1 LRRCKERI
9 GGFSSENAMRREGWV
24 WLAAC
29 ALLACAGS
37 ASAAGCTLAKY
48 GTLSVEMIGERP
60 TTLVKVNGAVTR
72 FAIDTGAWFNFM
84 SRANAE
90 ALGLKP
96 VPAPFGFRM
105 GGIGG
110 SASAEVA
117 TIKDLGFLDTDLHHV
132 DFVVG
137 ASDAGE
143 GSLGANLLDFADLE
157 IDLAQ
162 GKVTLFKPDGCRKSA
177 LAYWVKGS
185 GTYNVADL
193 HPSIQL
199 NDLRS
204 FVDVTINGKTVR
216 ALLDSGAVAT
226 LLDRRAAEHVGID
239 LHGPRVK
246 PGGRIRGIGAKTYAS
261 WIVPID
267 TFSVGTETIQHSE
280 MLVMDGNFGDGS
292 HDMILG
298 VDFMLAHHMYI
309 ANSQRKLYFTYNG
322 GRVFSL
328 DTASIGAHESAA
340 AAANNGEP
348 KTASDYALRG
358 RARLARGELANAHA
372 DLDAAIRLDP
382 GNADDH
388 LIRARILL
396 AQKQPDA
403 ALDDLDKALSLDPKN
418 LDALLLRAR
427 LRYGKK
433 DEAGAVADLAT
444 AQKLAPAGSMQSRSI
459 ASLYVAVGEPANALP
474 LLDTWIRAHE
484 DDSTLG
490 SALNERCWA
499 RALAN
504 QALDGALHDC
514 REAIKRDGDRAAYLD
529 SLGMAYLRMGNDAES
544 IKAYRQALAQSPHTA
559 WSHYGL
565 GLAELQA
572 GQIAAGKAELATAH
586 SLDKAIDARAAK
598 LGLVAPGA
606 SPGKEAPSAQPSR

>member
-1 LRRCKERI
+1 
-9 GGFSSENAMRREGWV
+9 MRHEGWIG
-24 WLAAC
+24 LAAC
-29 ALLACAGS
+29 VLLACAGP
-37 ASAAGCTLAKY
+37 ASAAGCTLGKY

-60 TTLVKVNGAVTR
+60 TTLVKVNGATTR
-72 FAIDTGAWFNFM
+72 FAIDTGAWFSFM
-84 SRANAE
+84 SRANAD
-90 ALGLKP
+90 ALGLKL

-110 SASAEVA
+110 SAAAEVA
-117 TIKDLGFLDTDLHHV
+117 TIKDFDILDTDLHNV
-132 DFVVG
+132 DFLVG
-137 ASDAGE
+137 GSDAGE
-143 GSLGANLLDFADLE
+143 GSLGVNLLDLADLE
-157 IDLAQ
+157 IDLAH

-177 LAYWVKGS
+177 LAYWVKQG

-193 HPSIQL
+193 HPSVDF
-199 NDLRS
+199 NDRRS

-226 LLDRRAAEHVGID
+226 LLDRRAAERVGID
-239 LHGPRVK
+239 LKGLGVK
-246 PGGRIRGIGAKTYAS
+246 PGVRIRGVGARTYAS

-309 ANSQRKLYFTYNG
+309 ANSQHKLYFTYNG

-328 DTASIGAHESAA
+328 DTASIGVHETAA
-340 AAANNGEP
+340 AAANDAGAEP
-348 KTASDYALRG
+348 KTATDYALRG
-358 RARLARGELANAHA
+358 QARLARGELANALS

-382 GNADDH
+382 NSADDH
-388 LIRARILL
+388 LTRARILL
-396 AQKQPDA
+396 AQKQSAA
-403 ALDDLDKALSLDPKN
+403 ALDDLNKALDLDPKN

-433 DEAGAVADLAT
+433 DQAGAAADIAA
-444 AQKLAPAGSMQSRSI
+444 AQKLAPPGSMQSRSI
-459 ASLYVAVGEPANALP
+459 ASFYLAIDQPANALP
-474 LLDTWIRAHE
+474 LLDAWIRAHG

-504 QALDGALHDC
+504 QSLKDALHDC

-529 SLGMAYLRMGNDAES
+529 SLGMVYLRMGNDAES
-544 IKAYRQALAQSPHTA
+544 IKAYQQALAQSPHTA

-565 GLAELQA
+565 GLAELHS
-572 GQIAAGKAELATAH
+572 GQTAAGNAELATAR
-586 SLDKAIDARAAK
+586 SLDQQIDARAARF
-598 LGLVAPGA
+598 GLVAPGGAPA
-606 SPGKEAPSAQPSR
+606 SKASGAQPSKGRPELR

>member
-1 LRRCKERI
+1 
-9 GGFSSENAMRREGWV
+9 MRHEGLV

-29 ALLACAGS
+29 ALLACAGP
-37 ASAAGCTLAKY
+37 ASAEGCTLGKY

-72 FAIDTGAWFNFM
+72 FAIDTGAWFSFM
-84 SRANAE
+84 SRANAD
-90 ALGLKP
+90 ALGLKL

-110 SASAEVA
+110 SANAEIA
-117 TIKDLGFLDTDLHHV
+117 RIKDLGILDTDLHNV
-132 DFVVG
+132 DFLVG
-137 ASDAGE
+137 GSDAGE

-177 LAYWVKGS
+177 LAYWVKKG
-185 GTYNVADL
+185 GTYNVAGLRPFD
-193 HPSIQL
+193 L
-199 NDLRS
+199 NDRRS
-204 FVDVTINGKTVR
+204 FVDVTIDGKSIR
-216 ALLDSGAVAT
+216 ALLDSGAAAT
-226 LLDRRAAEHVGID
+226 LLDRRAAERIGID
-239 LHGPRVK
+239 LKGPGVK
-246 PGGRIRGIGAKTYAS
+246 AGGPIRGIGAKTYQS

-280 MLVMDGNFGDGS
+280 MLVMDGNFSDGS
-292 HDMILG
+292 TDMVLG

-328 DTASIGAHESAA
+328 DTASIGAHESDA
-340 AAANNGEP
+340 AAANDTGGEP
-348 KTASDYALRG
+348 KTATDYALRG
-358 RARLARGELANAHA
+358 QARLARGELANALS

-382 GNADDH
+382 DSADDH
-388 LIRARILL
+388 LTRARFLL

-403 ALDDLDKALSLDPKN
+403 ALDDLDKALGLDPKN
-418 LDALLLRAR
+418 LDALLQRASLRHR
-427 LRYGKK
+427 KK
-433 DEAGAVADLAT
+433 DDTGAAADLAA
-444 AQKLAPAGSMQSRSI
+444 AQKLAPAGSMQSRYI
-459 ASLYVAVGEPANALP
+459 ASLYVAMGEPANALP
-474 LLDTWIRAHE
+474 LLDAWIHAHE

-514 REAIKRDGDRAAYLD
+514 RKAIKRDGDRAAYLD
-529 SLGMAYLRMGNDAES
+529 SLGMVYLRMGNDAES
-544 IKAYRQALAQSPHTA
+544 IKAYQQALAQSPHTA

-565 GLAELQA
+565 GLAELHS
-572 GQIAAGKAELATAH
+572 GRTDAGKAELATAR
-586 SLDKAIDARAAK
+586 SLDKDIDARAAK
-598 LGLVAPGA
+598 LGLIAPGA
-606 SPGKEAPSAQPSR
+606 SLGKEASGTQPSR

>member
-1 LRRCKERI
+1 
-9 GGFSSENAMRREGWV
+9 MRHEGLV

-29 ALLACAGS
+29 ALLACAGP
-37 ASAAGCTLAKY
+37 ASAEGCTLGKY

-60 TTLVKVNGAVTR
+60 TTLVKVNGAVAR

-84 SRANAE
+84 SRANAD
-90 ALGLKP
+90 ALGLRP

-110 SASAEVA
+110 SADAEIA
-117 TIKDLGFLDTDLHHV
+117 RIKDLGFLDTDLHNV

-137 ASDAGE
+137 GSDAGE

-157 IDLAQ
+157 IDLTH
-162 GKVTLFKPDGCRKSA
+162 GKVTLFKTDGCRKA
-177 LAYWVKGS
+177 ELAYWVKEG

-193 HPSIQL
+193 HPSVNL
-199 NDLRS
+199 NDRRS
-204 FVDVTINGKTVR
+204 FVDVTINGKRVR

-239 LHGPRVK
+239 LHGPGVK
-246 PGGRIRGIGAKTYAS
+246 AGGPVRGIGARTYQS

-267 TFSVGTETIQHSE
+267 TFSVGTEMIQHSE

-292 HDMILG
+292 TNMILG

-328 DTASIGAHESAA
+328 DTASIGAHESTA
-340 AAANNGEP
+340 AAANDAGGEP
-348 KTASDYALRG
+348 KTAADYALRG
-358 RARLARGELANAHA
+358 EARRARGELANALS

-382 GNADDH
+382 GSADDH
-388 LIRARILL
+388 VIRARVLL
-396 AQKQPDA
+396 AQKQPGA
-403 ALDDLDKALSLDPKN
+403 ALDDLDKALTLDPKN
-418 LDALLLRAR
+418 LDALLLRAS
-427 LRYGKK
+427 LRHRKK
-433 DEAGAVADLAT
+433 DDTGAAADLAA

-459 ASLYVAVGEPANALP
+459 ASLYVAMGEPANALP
-474 LLDTWIRAHE
+474 LLDAWIHAHE

-514 REAIKRDGDRAAYLD
+514 RKAIKRDGDRAAYLD
-529 SLGMAYLRMGNDAES
+529 SLGMVYLRMGNDAES
-544 IKAYRQALAQSPHTA
+544 IKAYQQALAQSPHTA

-565 GLAELQA
+565 GLAELHS
-572 GQIAAGKAELATAH
+572 GRTDAGKAELATAR
-586 SLDKAIDARAAK
+586 SLDKDIDARAAK
-598 LGLVAPGA
+598 LGLIAPGA
-606 SPGKEAPSAQPSR
+606 SLGKEASGTQPSR

>member
-1 LRRCKERI
+1 
-9 GGFSSENAMRREGWV
+9 MRHEGLI

-29 ALLACAGS
+29 ALLACAGP
-37 ASAAGCTLAKY
+37 ALATCTLAKY

-60 TTLVKVNGAVTR
+60 TTLVKVNGVVTR
-72 FAIDTGAWFNFM
+72 FTIDTGAWFSFM

-110 SASAEVA
+110 SAIAEIA
-117 TIKDLGFLDTDLHHV
+117 TIKNLGILDTDLHNV

-137 ASDAGE
+137 GSDAGE

-157 IDLAQ
+157 IDLAH

-177 LAYWVKGS
+177 LAYWVKDGD
-185 GTYNVADL
+185 TYNVADL
-193 HPSIQL
+193 HPSYNL
-199 NDLRS
+199 NDRRS
-204 FVDVTINGKTVR
+204 FVDVTINGKTIR

-226 LLDRRAAEHVGID
+226 LLDRRAAKRVGID
-239 LHGPRVK
+239 LHGPGVR
-246 PGGRIRGIGAKTYAS
+246 PGGRIHGLGEKTYQS

-267 TFSVGTETIQHSE
+267 KFSVGTETIQHSE

-292 HDMILG
+292 NDMILG

-328 DTASIGAHESAA
+328 DTTSIGAHESAA
-340 AAANNGEP
+340 ANGAGGEP
-348 KTASDYALRG
+348 KTATDYALRG
-358 RARLARGELANAHA
+358 QARLARGELANALA

-382 GNADDH
+382 SSADDH

-396 AQKQPDA
+396 AQKHPDA
-403 ALDDLDKALSLDPKN
+403 AMEDLDKALSLDPKN
-418 LDALLLRAR
+418 LAALLLRAS
-427 LRYGKK
+427 LRHRKK
-433 DEAGAVADLAT
+433 DAAGAAADLAV
-444 AQKLAPAGSMQSRSI
+444 AQKLAPAGSMQSRYI
-459 ASLYVAVGEPANALP
+459 ASLYVAIGEPANAVP
-474 LLDTWIRAHE
+474 LLDAWIHVHR
-484 DDSTLG
+484 DDSSLG

-504 QALDGALHDC
+504 QALKDALHDC
-514 REAIKRDGDRAAYLD
+514 RDAIKRDGDRAAYLD
-529 SLGMAYLRMGNDAES
+529 SLGMVYLRIGNYAES
-544 IKAYRQALAQSPHTA
+544 IKAYQQALARSPHAA

-565 GLAELQA
+565 GLAELHSGQTDA
-572 GQIAAGKAELATAH
+572 GSAELKMAR
-586 SLDKAIDARAAK
+586 SLDKQIDARAAK
-598 LGLVAPGA
+598 FGLGAPVGSPAKA
-606 SPGKEAPSAQPSR
+606 SSAQPSR

>member
-1 LRRCKERI
+1 
-9 GGFSSENAMRREGWV
+9 MRHEGLI
-24 WLAAC
+24 WLAAG

-37 ASAAGCTLAKY
+37 AWADGCTLAKY

-60 TTLVKVNGAVTR
+60 TTLVKVNGAVAR

-84 SRANAE
+84 SRANAD
-90 ALGLKP
+90 ALGLRP

-110 SASAEVA
+110 SADAEIA
-117 TIKDLGFLDTDLHHV
+117 RIKDLGFLDTDLHNV

-137 ASDAGE
+137 GSDAGE

-157 IDLAQ
+157 IDLTH
-162 GKVTLFKPDGCRKSA
+162 GKVTLFKTDGCRKA
-177 LAYWVKGS
+177 ELAYWVKEG

-193 HPSIQL
+193 HPSVNL
-199 NDLRS
+199 NDRRS

-239 LHGPRVK
+239 LHGPGVK
-246 PGGRIRGIGAKTYAS
+246 AGGPVRGIGARTYQS

-292 HDMILG
+292 TNMILG

-309 ANSQRKLYFTYNG
+309 SNSQRKLYFTYNG

-340 AAANNGEP
+340 AAANDAGGEP
-348 KTASDYALRG
+348 KTAADYALRG
-358 RARLARGELANAHA
+358 EARRARGELANALS

-382 GNADDH
+382 GSADDH

-403 ALDDLDKALSLDPKN
+403 ALDDLDKALTLDPEN
-418 LDALLLRAR
+418 LDALLLRAS
-427 LRYGKK
+427 LRHRKK
-433 DEAGAVADLAT
+433 DDAGAAADLAA
-444 AQKLAPAGSMQSRSI
+444 AQKLAPAGSTQSRYI
-459 ASLYVAVGEPANALP
+459 ASLYVAMGEPANALP
-474 LLDTWIRAHE
+474 LLDAWIHAHE

-514 REAIKRDGDRAAYLD
+514 RKAIKRDGDRAAYLD
-529 SLGMAYLRMGNDAES
+529 SLGMVYLRMGNDAES

-565 GLAELQA
+565 GLAELHA
-572 GQIAAGKAELATAH
+572 GQIDAGNAELATAR
-586 SLDKAIDARAAK
+586 SLDNDIDARAAR
-598 LGLVAPGA
+598 LGLVAPAA
-606 SPGKEAPSAQPSR
+606 SPGNEASGARPSR

>member
-1 LRRCKERI
+1 
-9 GGFSSENAMRREGWV
+9 MRHEGWIG
-24 WLAAC
+24 LAAC
-29 ALLACAGS
+29 ALLVCAAS
-37 ASAAGCTLAKY
+37 ASAAGCTLGKY
-48 GTLSVEMIGERP
+48 GTLAVEMIGERP
-60 TTLVKVNGAVTR
+60 TTLVKVNGAATR

-90 ALGLKP
+90 ALGLRL

-137 ASDAGE
+137 GSDAGE

-157 IDLAQ
+157 IDLAH
-162 GKVTLFKPDGCRKSA
+162 GKVTMFKPDGCRKSA
-177 LAYWVKGS
+177 LAYWVKDG

-193 HPSIQL
+193 HPSVDF
-199 NDLRS
+199 NDRRS
-204 FVDVTINGKTVR
+204 FVDVTINGKMVR

-226 LLDRRAAEHVGID
+226 LLDRRAAERVGID
-239 LHGPRVK
+239 LHGPGVR
-246 PGGRIRGIGAKTYAS
+246 PGGRIGGLGEKTYQS

-267 TFSVGTETIQHSE
+267 SFSVGTETIQHSE
-280 MLVMDGNFGDGS
+280 MLVMDGNLGDGS
-292 HDMILG
+292 TDMILG

-328 DTASIGAHESAA
+328 DTTSIGAHESAA
-340 AAANNGEP
+340 AAANHGEP
-348 KTASDYALRG
+348 KAAGDYALRG
-358 RARLARGELANAHA
+358 QARLARGELANAHS

-396 AQKQPDA
+396 AQQQPDA
-403 ALDDLDKALSLDPKN
+403 ALDDLDKALGLDPKN
-418 LDALLLRAR
+418 LDARLLRAR

-433 DEAGAVADLAT
+433 DQAGAAADLA
-444 AQKLAPAGSMQSRSI
+444 AARQLAPAGSMQSRTI
-459 ASLYVAVGEPANALP
+459 AALYVAIDEPASAVP
-474 LLDTWIRAHE
+474 LLDAWIHAHE
-484 DDSTLG
+484 DDASLG
-490 SALNERCWA
+490 EALNERCWA

-504 QALDGALHDC
+504 QSLDDALHDC
-514 REAIKRDGDRAAYLD
+514 REAIKRDGNRAAYLD
-529 SLGMAYLRMGNDAES
+529 SLGMVYLRMGKYAES
-544 IKAYRQALAQSPHTA
+544 IKAYQQALAQSPHTA

-565 GLAELQA
+565 GLAELHG
-572 GQIAAGKAELATAH
+572 GQVDAGKAELATAR
-586 SLDKAIDARAAK
+586 SLDKGIDARAAK
-598 LGLVAPGA
+598 LGLVAPQVPPASKASGA
-606 SPGKEAPSAQPSR
+606 PPSKG

>member
-1 LRRCKERI
+1 MRHEGLI
-9 GGFSSENAMRREGWV
+9 G
-24 WLAAC
+24 LAAC
-29 ALLACAGS
+29 ALLACAGP
-37 ASAAGCTLAKY
+37 APAEGCTLAKY

-72 FAIDTGAWFNFM
+72 FAIDTGAWFSFM
-84 SRANAE
+84 SRANAD
-90 ALGLKP
+90 ALGLKL

-110 SASAEVA
+110 SADAEIA
-117 TIKDLGFLDTDLHHV
+117 RIKDLGILDTDLHNV
-132 DFVVG
+132 DFLLG
-137 ASDAGE
+137 GSDAGE

-162 GKVTLFKPDGCRKSA
+162 GRVTLFKPEGCHKSA
-177 LAYWVKGS
+177 LAYWVKKG

-193 HPSIQL
+193 RPFDL
-199 NDLRS
+199 NDRRS
-204 FVDVTINGKTVR
+204 FVDVTIDGKSIR
-216 ALLDSGAVAT
+216 ALLDSGATAT
-226 LLDRRAAEHVGID
+226 LLDRRAAERIGID
-239 LHGPRVK
+239 LKGPGVK
-246 PGGRIRGIGAKTYAS
+246 PGVRIHGVGAKTYQS
-261 WIVPID
+261 WVVPID

-292 HDMILG
+292 VDMVLG

-340 AAANNGEP
+340 AAANDTGGEP
-348 KTASDYALRG
+348 KTATEYALRG
-358 RARLARGELANAHA
+358 QARLARGELANALS
-372 DLDAAIRLDP
+372 DLDAALRLDP
-382 GNADDH
+382 GSADDH

-396 AQKQPDA
+396 AQKQSEA

-433 DEAGAVADLAT
+433 DEAGAAADLAA

-459 ASLYVAVGEPANALP
+459 ASLYVAIDQPANALP
-474 LLDTWIRAHE
+474 LLDAWIRAHE
-484 DDSTLG
+484 DDSSLG

-504 QALDGALHDC
+504 QSLGDALHDC

-529 SLGMAYLRMGNDAES
+529 SLGMVYLRRGNNAEA
-544 IKAYRQALAQSPHTA
+544 IKAYRQALAQSPHAA

-565 GLAELQA
+565 GLAELHSGQA
-572 GQIAAGKAELATAH
+572 DAGNAELATAR
-586 SLDKAIDARAAK
+586 SLDKEIDARAAK
-598 LGLVAPGA
+598 LGLVAPDGSPANKA
-606 SPGKEAPSAQPSR
+606 SGVQPSR

>member
-1 LRRCKERI
+1 MER
-9 GGFSSENAMRREGWV
+9 GASR
-24 WLAAC
+24 WLWLGAC
-29 ALLACAGS
+29 ALLVCGGPSRAE
-37 ASAAGCTLAKY
+37 CTLAKY

-72 FAIDTGAWFNFM
+72 FAIDTGAFFSFM
-84 SRANAE
+84 SRANAD
-90 ALGLKP
+90 ALGLK
-96 VPAPFGFRM
+96 VFPAPFGFRM

-110 SASAEVA
+110 SAVAEV
-117 TIKDLGFLDTDLHHV
+117 TRIKDLGILDTDLHHI

-137 ASDAGE
+137 GSDAGQAW
-143 GSLGANLLDFADLE
+143 LGANLLDFADIE

-162 GKVTLFKPDGCRKSA
+162 GRVTLFKPEGCRKSA
-177 LAYWVKGS
+177 LAYWVKQS
-185 GTYNVADL
+185 GTYEVADL
-193 HPSIQL
+193 HPAVNL
-199 NDLRS
+199 NDRRS
-204 FVDVTINGKTVR
+204 FVDVTINGKSVR

-226 LLDRRAAEHVGID
+226 LLGRRAAERVGID
-239 LHGPRVK
+239 LHGPGVK
-246 PGGRIRGIGAKTYAS
+246 AGGPVRGIGARTYQS

-292 HDMILG
+292 TDMILG

-340 AAANNGEP
+340 AAASNAGGEP
-348 KTASDYALRG
+348 KTATDYALRG
-358 RARLARGELANAHA
+358 QARRARGELANALS

-382 GNADDH
+382 GSADDH
-388 LIRARILL
+388 LTRARILL
-396 AQKQPDA
+396 ARKQPDA
-403 ALDDLDKALSLDPKN
+403 ALDDLDKALALDPKN

-433 DEAGAVADLAT
+433 DEAGAAADLTT

-459 ASLYVAVGEPANALP
+459 ASLYVAIDEPANALP
-474 LLDTWIRAHE
+474 LLDAWIGAHE
-484 DDSTLG
+484 DDASLG

-504 QALDGALHDC
+504 QTLKGALHDC

-529 SLGMAYLRMGNDAES
+529 SLGMVYLRMGNYAES
-544 IKAYRQALAQSPHTA
+544 IKAYQQALTQSPHMA

-565 GLAELQA
+565 GLAELHGGQA
-572 GQIAAGKAELATAH
+572 AAGSAELATAR
-586 SLDKAIDARAAK
+586 SLDKEIDARAARF
-598 LGLVAPGA
+598 GLVAPGGSPAKA
-606 SPGKEAPSAQPSR
+606 SGEQPSR

>member
-1 LRRCKERI
+1 
-9 GGFSSENAMRREGWV
+9 MRHEGLV

-29 ALLACAGS
+29 ALLACAGP
-37 ASAAGCTLAKY
+37 ASAEGCTLGKY

-60 TTLVKVNGAVTR
+60 TTLVKVNGAVAR

-84 SRANAE
+84 SRANAD
-90 ALGLKP
+90 ALGLRP

-110 SASAEVA
+110 SADAEIA
-117 TIKDLGFLDTDLHHV
+117 RIKDLGFLDTDLHNV

-137 ASDAGE
+137 GSDAGE

-157 IDLAQ
+157 IDLAH
-162 GKVTLFKPDGCRKSA
+162 GKVTLFKTDGCRKA
-177 LAYWVKGS
+177 ELAYWVKEG

-193 HPSIQL
+193 HPSVNL
-199 NDLRS
+199 NDRRS
-204 FVDVTINGKTVR
+204 FVDVTINGKRVR

-239 LHGPRVK
+239 LHGPGVK
-246 PGGRIRGIGAKTYAS
+246 AGGPVRGIGARTYQS

-292 HDMILG
+292 TNMILG

-328 DTASIGAHESAA
+328 DTASIGAHESTA
-340 AAANNGEP
+340 AAANDAGGEP
-348 KTASDYALRG
+348 KTAADYALRG
-358 RARLARGELANAHA
+358 EARRARGELANALS

-382 GNADDH
+382 GSADDH

-403 ALDDLDKALSLDPKN
+403 ALDDLDKALSLDPEN
-418 LDALLLRAR
+418 LDALLLRAS
-427 LRYGKK
+427 LRHRKK
-433 DEAGAVADLAT
+433 DDTGAAADLAA

-459 ASLYVAVGEPANALP
+459 ASLYVAMGEPANALP
-474 LLDTWIRAHE
+474 LLDAWIHAHE

-514 REAIKRDGDRAAYLD
+514 RKAIKRDGDRAAYLD
-529 SLGMAYLRMGNDAES
+529 SLGMVYLRMGNDAES
-544 IKAYRQALAQSPHTA
+544 IKAYQQALAQSPHTA

-565 GLAELQA
+565 GLAELHS
-572 GQIAAGKAELATAH
+572 GRTDAGKAELATAR
-586 SLDKAIDARAAK
+586 SLDKDIDARAAK
-598 LGLVAPGA
+598 LGLIAPGA
-606 SPGKEAPSAQPSR
+606 SLGKEASGTQPSR

>member
-1 LRRCKERI
+1 
-9 GGFSSENAMRREGWV
+9 MRHEGWIG
-24 WLAAC
+24 LAAC
-29 ALLACAGS
+29 ALLACA
-37 ASAAGCTLAKY
+37 ASAPATAGCTLGKY

-60 TTLVKVNGAVTR
+60 TTLVKVNGAATR
-72 FAIDTGAWFNFM
+72 FTIDTGAWFDFM

-90 ALGLKP
+90 ALGLRL

-110 SASAEVA
+110 SAAAEVA
-117 TIKDLGFLDTDLHHV
+117 TIKDLGFLDTDLHNV

-137 ASDAGE
+137 GSDAGE

-157 IDLAQ
+157 IDLAH
-162 GKVTLFKPDGCRKSA
+162 GKVTMFKPDDCRKSA
-177 LAYWVKGS
+177 LAYWVKNG

-193 HPSIQL
+193 HPSFDF
-199 NDLRS
+199 NDRRS

-226 LLDRRAAEHVGID
+226 LLDRRAAERVGID
-239 LHGPRVK
+239 LHGPGVK
-246 PGGRIRGIGAKTYAS
+246 QGGRIGGLGEKTYQS

-267 TFSVGTETIQHSE
+267 SFSVGTETIQHSE
-280 MLVMDGNFGDGS
+280 MLVMDGNLGDGS
-292 HDMILG
+292 TDMILG

-328 DTASIGAHESAA
+328 DTTSIGAHESAA

-348 KTASDYALRG
+348 KTAADYALRG
-358 RARLARGELANAHA
+358 QARLARGELADAHA

-388 LIRARILL
+388 LIRARILA

-403 ALDDLDKALSLDPKN
+403 ALDDLDKALGLDPKN
-418 LDALLLRAR
+418 LDALMLRAR

-433 DEAGAVADLAT
+433 DEAGAAADLA
-444 AQKLAPAGSMQSRSI
+444 AARQLAPTGSMQSRAI
-459 ASLYVAVGEPANALP
+459 AALYVAIDEPASAVP
-474 LLDTWIRAHE
+474 LLDAWIHAHE
-484 DDSTLG
+484 DDASLG
-490 SALNERCWA
+490 EALNERCWA

-504 QALDGALHDC
+504 QSLDGALHDC
-514 REAIKRDGDRAAYLD
+514 REAIKRDGNRAAYLD
-529 SLGMAYLRMGNDAES
+529 SLGMVYLRMGKYAES
-544 IKAYRQALAQSPHTA
+544 IKAYQQALAQSPHTA

-565 GLAELQA
+565 GLAELHGGQA
-572 GQIAAGKAELATAH
+572 DAGNAELATARL
-586 SLDKAIDARAAK
+586 LDKGIDTRAAK
-598 LGLVAPGA
+598 LGLVAPQA
-606 SPGKEAPSAQPSR
+606 PPAGKVSGPPPSKG

>member
-1 LRRCKERI
+1 
-9 GGFSSENAMRREGWV
+9 MRGEGLI

-29 ALLACAGS
+29 ALLACAAS
-37 ASAAGCTLAKY
+37 ASAAGCTLGKY
-48 GTLSVEMIGERP
+48 GTLSVGMVGERP
-60 TTLVKVNGAVTR
+60 TTLLKVDGKVTR

-90 ALGLKP
+90 ALGLRL

-117 TIKDLGFLDTDLHHV
+117 TIKDLGFLDTDLHNV

-137 ASDAGE
+137 GSDAGE

-157 IDLAQ
+157 IDLAH
-162 GKVTLFKPDGCRKSA
+162 GKATMFKPEDCRKSA
-177 LAYWVKGS
+177 LAYWVEAG
-185 GTYNVADL
+185 GAYNVADL
-193 HPSIQL
+193 HPSV
-199 NDLRS
+199 NSSDRRS

-216 ALLDSGAVAT
+216 ALLDSGAAAT
-226 LLDRRAAEHVGID
+226 LLDRRAAERVGID
-239 LHGPRVK
+239 LHGPGVK
-246 PGGRIRGIGAKTYAS
+246 PGGRIGGLGEKTYQS

-267 TFSVGTETIQHSE
+267 SFSVGTETIQHSE
-280 MLVMDGNFGDGS
+280 MLVMDGNLGDGS
-292 HDMILG
+292 TDMILG

-328 DTASIGAHESAA
+328 DTTSIGAHESAA

-348 KTASDYALRG
+348 KTAADYALRG
-358 RARLARGELANAHA
+358 QARLARGELADAHA

-388 LIRARILL
+388 LIRARILA

-403 ALDDLDKALSLDPKN
+403 ALDDLDKALGLDPKN
-418 LDALLLRAR
+418 LDALMLRAR

-433 DEAGAVADLAT
+433 DEAGAAADLA
-444 AQKLAPAGSMQSRSI
+444 AARQLAPTGSMQSRAI
-459 ASLYVAVGEPANALP
+459 AALYVAIDEPASAVP
-474 LLDTWIRAHE
+474 LLDAWIHAHE
-484 DDSTLG
+484 DDASLG
-490 SALNERCWA
+490 EALNERCWA

-504 QALDGALHDC
+504 QSLDGALHDC
-514 REAIKRDGDRAAYLD
+514 REAIKRDGNRAAYLD
-529 SLGMAYLRMGNDAES
+529 SLGMVYLRMGKYAES
-544 IKAYRQALAQSPHTA
+544 IKAYQQALAQSPHTA

-565 GLAELQA
+565 GLAELHSGQA
-572 GQIAAGKAELATAH
+572 DAGNAELATARL
-586 SLDKAIDARAAK
+586 LDKGIDTRAAK
-598 LGLVAPGA
+598 LGLVAPQAPPA
-606 SPGKEAPSAQPSR
+606 SKVSGPPPSKG

>member
-1 LRRCKERI
+1 
-9 GGFSSENAMRREGWV
+9 MRHEGLV

-29 ALLACAGS
+29 ALLACAGP
-37 ASAAGCTLAKY
+37 ASAEGCTLGKY

-60 TTLVKVNGAVTR
+60 TTLVKVNGAVAR

-84 SRANAE
+84 SRANAD
-90 ALGLKP
+90 ALGLRP

-110 SASAEVA
+110 SADAEIA
-117 TIKDLGFLDTDLHHV
+117 RIEDLGFLDTDLHNV

-137 ASDAGE
+137 GSDAGE

-157 IDLAQ
+157 IDLTH
-162 GKVTLFKPDGCRKSA
+162 GKVTLFKTDGCRKA
-177 LAYWVKGS
+177 ELAYWVKEG

-193 HPSIQL
+193 HPSVNL
-199 NDLRS
+199 NDRRS

-239 LHGPRVK
+239 LHGPGVK
-246 PGGRIRGIGAKTYAS
+246 AGGPVRGIGARTYQS

-292 HDMILG
+292 TNMILG

-328 DTASIGAHESAA
+328 DTASIGAHESTA
-340 AAANNGEP
+340 AAANDAGGEP
-348 KTASDYALRG
+348 KTAADYALRG
-358 RARLARGELANAHA
+358 EARRARGELANALS

-382 GNADDH
+382 GSADDH

-403 ALDDLDKALSLDPKN
+403 ALDDLDKALSLDPEN
-418 LDALLLRAR
+418 LDALLLRAS
-427 LRYGKK
+427 LRHRKK
-433 DEAGAVADLAT
+433 DDTGAAADLAA

-459 ASLYVAVGEPANALP
+459 ASLYVAMGEPANALP
-474 LLDTWIRAHE
+474 LLDAWIHAHE

-514 REAIKRDGDRAAYLD
+514 RKAIKRDGDRAAYLD
-529 SLGMAYLRMGNDAES
+529 SLGMVYLRMGNDAES
-544 IKAYRQALAQSPHTA
+544 IKAYQQALAQSPHTA

-565 GLAELQA
+565 GLAELHS
-572 GQIAAGKAELATAH
+572 GRTDAGKAELATAR
-586 SLDKAIDARAAK
+586 SLDKDIDARAAK
-598 LGLVAPGA
+598 LGLIAPGA
-606 SPGKEAPSAQPSR
+606 SLGKEASGTQPSR

>member
-1 LRRCKERI
+1 
-9 GGFSSENAMRREGWV
+9 MRHEGLV

-29 ALLACAGS
+29 ALLACAGP
-37 ASAAGCTLAKY
+37 ASAEGCTLGKY

-60 TTLVKVNGAVTR
+60 TTLVKVNGAVAR

-84 SRANAE
+84 SRANAD
-90 ALGLKP
+90 ALELKP

-110 SASAEVA
+110 SADAEIA
-117 TIKDLGFLDTDLHHV
+117 RIKDLGFLDTDLHNV

-137 ASDAGE
+137 GSDAGE

-157 IDLAQ
+157 IDLAH
-162 GKVTLFKPDGCRKSA
+162 GKVTLFKTDGCRKA
-177 LAYWVKGS
+177 ELAYWVKEG

-193 HPSIQL
+193 HPSVNL
-199 NDLRS
+199 NDRRS

-239 LHGPRVK
+239 LHGPGVK
-246 PGGRIRGIGAKTYAS
+246 AGGPVRGIGARTYQS

-267 TFSVGTETIQHSE
+267 TFSVGTEMIQHSE

-292 HDMILG
+292 TNMILG

-340 AAANNGEP
+340 AAANDAGGEP
-348 KTASDYALRG
+348 KTAADYALRG
-358 RARLARGELANAHA
+358 EARRARGELANALS

-382 GNADDH
+382 GSADDH

-403 ALDDLDKALSLDPKN
+403 ALDDLDKALTLDPEN
-418 LDALLLRAR
+418 LDALLLRAS
-427 LRYGKK
+427 LRHRKK
-433 DEAGAVADLAT
+433 DDAGAAADLAA
-444 AQKLAPAGSMQSRSI
+444 AQKLAPAGSTQSRYI
-459 ASLYVAVGEPANALP
+459 ASLYVAMGEPANALP
-474 LLDTWIRAHE
+474 LLDAWIHAHE

-514 REAIKRDGDRAAYLD
+514 RKAIKRDGDRAAYLD
-529 SLGMAYLRMGNDAES
+529 SLGMVYLRMGNDAES

-565 GLAELQA
+565 GLAELHA
-572 GQIAAGKAELATAH
+572 GQIDAGKAELATAR
-586 SLDKAIDARAAK
+586 SLDNDIDARAAR
-598 LGLVAPGA
+598 LGLVAPAA
-606 SPGKEAPSAQPSR
+606 SPGNEASGARPSR

>member
-1 LRRCKERI
+1 
-9 GGFSSENAMRREGWV
+9 MRHEGLV

-29 ALLACAGS
+29 ALLACAGA
-37 ASAAGCTLAKY
+37 ASAKGCTLDKY

-60 TTLVKVNGAVTR
+60 TTLVKVNGAVAR

-84 SRANAE
+84 SRANSD

-110 SASAEVA
+110 SAFAEIA
-117 TIKDLGFLDTDLHHV
+117 TIKDLGILDTDLHHV

-137 ASDAGE
+137 GSDAGE

-162 GKVTLFKPDGCRKSA
+162 GKVTLFKTDGCRKA
-177 LAYWVKGS
+177 ELAYWVKEG

-193 HPSIQL
+193 HPSVNL
-199 NDLRS
+199 NDRRS

-239 LHGPRVK
+239 LHGPGVK
-246 PGGRIRGIGAKTYAS
+246 AGGPVRGIGARTYQS

-292 HDMILG
+292 TNMILG

-340 AAANNGEP
+340 AAANDAGGEP
-348 KTASDYALRG
+348 KTAADYALRG
-358 RARLARGELANAHA
+358 EARRARGELANALS

-382 GNADDH
+382 GSADDH

-396 AQKQPDA
+396 AQEQPNA
-403 ALDDLDKALSLDPKN
+403 ALDDLDKALTLDPEN
-418 LDALLLRAR
+418 LDALLLRAS
-427 LRYGKK
+427 LRHRKK
-433 DEAGAVADLAT
+433 DDAGAAADLAA
-444 AQKLAPAGSMQSRSI
+444 AQKLAPAGSTQSRYI
-459 ASLYVAVGEPANALP
+459 ASLYVAMGEPANALP
-474 LLDTWIRAHE
+474 LLDAWIHAHE

-490 SALNERCWA
+490 GALNERCWA

-514 REAIKRDGDRAAYLD
+514 RKAIKRDGDRAAYLD
-529 SLGMAYLRMGNDAES
+529 SLGMVYLRMGNDAES

-565 GLAELQA
+565 GLAELHA
-572 GQIAAGKAELATAH
+572 GQIDAGKAELATAR
-586 SLDKAIDARAAK
+586 SLDNDIDARAAR
-598 LGLVAPGA
+598 LGLVAPAA
-606 SPGKEAPSAQPSR
+606 SPGNEASGARPSR